1 MGFENVLVL
10 TDFSAGADEALRDAV
25 QFAEKFGS
33 KLTILHVVQDETNLS
48 FVLSDSE
55 YHNLEKKLEKHAE
68 KMFAALETKVPGLKN
83 VAYQTL
89 LKKGIPYIGCLY
101 EIETGKYDLVF
112 AGSHGKSDLKHIFV
126 GSTSEKVLRRSPI
139 SVFVSRRKSSGRA

>member
-1 MGFENVLVL
+1 MDYNNVLVL
-10 TDFSAGADEALRDAV
+10 TDFSTAADEALQDAV

-68 KMFAALETKVPGLKN
+68 KMFAALEEKVPGLKE
-83 VAYQTL
+83 VEYRTL
-89 LKKGIPYIGCLY
+89 IRKGIPYICCLY

-112 AGSHGKSDLKHIFV
+112 AGSRGRSDLKHIFV
-126 GSTSEKVLRRSPI
+126 GSTSEKVLRRSPV
-139 SVFVSRRKSSGRA
+139 SVFVARRQS